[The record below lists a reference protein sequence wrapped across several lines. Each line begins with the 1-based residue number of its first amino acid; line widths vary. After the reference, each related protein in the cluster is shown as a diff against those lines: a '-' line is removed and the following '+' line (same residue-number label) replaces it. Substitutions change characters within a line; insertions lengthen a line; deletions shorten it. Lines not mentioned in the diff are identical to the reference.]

1 MGLVKIFNA
10 KKIAAFISAVIMS
23 AAVTADAFRTEAYNY
38 WDNGYGYTAEPFD
51 SSAFGDMRIEDGN
64 SLSRAMNEAI
74 AASEETAGEA
84 MPVSIHDAV
93 VSRENNTVTVDYSS
107 ITGAT
112 IVVALYDDE
121 CTQMLTSG
129 KTEIGY
135 SESGTVTVFMEY
147 LPQYFYLKAYAVS
160 DISAEPLSG
169 VYEDHYYTKE
179 WQDFFSKTVYDFPA
193 EQVINFDSN
202 PAKNFAALYS
212 DTANVMSDGIHN
224 VVVSAD
230 YDNMIFVIENPDEK
244 ITGLAAGQKAVIWG
258 TVGEFI
264 ITRVSRLDVTEDGS
278 IATVYGETAAPEDV
292 FEHFNY
298 DMSTEGQEFT
308 YEPHENEIVSVD
320 IPDEDLAE
328 IERLL
333 DEYQAQGADP
343 SPAMF
348 YSSRAP
354 SFSYDPKTDTFKIT
368 IGEKKYTVKIKKG
381 DDVKEDDANGKKR
394 KFEVVE
400 VDADKLTFKLDT
412 SGSYKNNDV
421 DNIDFEISGEM
432 TGKVEIDPDF
442 EVRYYMSSTMAEAK
456 LVTNIGIGL
465 EYHANGEIEFT
476 ALLFTLPSMSVD
488 SLGIVNINGGDVKY
502 HAKATAE
509 VNLNRSYNVI
519 ITLGAYKESLH
530 VAKLIKDMKIDK
542 SDKDPLDIN
551 IEIIGGIIFEPYVS
565 ITKNKDLAS
574 LAVPIEFDVEMIFDC
589 HKNLDGKP
597 LDTDSMKHECTS
609 CASLDVSFKA
619 KLIVTCTL
627 LGETKTLGNIFD
639 KTIGNPVEVYWSD
652 KNNNRIK
659 EGKCPYKT
667 YKVTFKVQTVNDK
680 GGKPLYHEGATV
692 TYTYIETEEEEEEE
706 VKTDVKGEAVVYLKK
721 GTYTYTVKDK
731 DGKLMKRKHKGI
743 NGYRGEFTVGEKSV
757 NEAVKVFNNANN
769 ASARMSY
776 GYSAYS
782 MSGYSAQR
790 AAEGV
795 IPADINDMAVVVS
808 VLSGAGKI
816 RQFESCNRTYGA
828 VTENGDLY
836 MWGQNSYGQLGNGTT
851 TSSSTPI
858 YVMSNVSRLYLFGT
872 TSAAVTKDGKFY
884 SWGEK
889 TVGVNLDETDL
900 NKQIQVEKCLK
911 PEIVPIPGKVVSAFV
926 SDKCNAVVTADG
938 SVYMW
943 GRIPFVDENIK
954 EEQFVYFPGGVGE
967 FKISISVTCYSEP
980 TRIDIGSNFKYVY
993 SDGENLA
1000 LVTETGEVYGCSYY
1014 WYDGSTWSKYFTRVF
1029 DNIGNVE
1036 TIYFRNYNNDDL
1048 IIITKDGRMYGIKEA
1063 VQENT
1068 QLIMSDVASYART
1081 NLGYMVLT
1089 KDGKILYWDSANYS
1103 GENIM
1108 TYNYVDNPISITGF
1122 SSESMLGILTADGK
1136 IYIAYGD
1143 ITPPEQIELT
1153 KENSEEAAPAL
1164 YSFPPQDMQYYGFY
1178 AAAQPETK
1186 AFSGLIPNAAYNFYV
1201 MKDRAADD
1209 PYSADN
1215 LLYIEQKTSDAGGN
1229 LTFVYIPAM
1238 TAADTNAF
1246 VETAERIDF
1255 TGSEFYAYNIEY
1267 DGEEH
1272 FADTRVILNGK
1283 ELQIGRDYALCGN
1296 YSVTA
1301 PGTYELIFLGQG
1313 MYKGAVSV
1321 TFDVYTGSYVPEPIP
1336 GEPLKSVTVNGVPIS
1351 VGKNMTYEIPY
1362 SDWIGGNI
1370 FTVNAEPGDGYTAAA
1385 EPSSFTANSAD
1396 FVQTVTIT
1404 VSDGTADDIY
1414 ILTVTASGC
1423 SHSYESYFSDGNGH
1437 WRECLKCGN
1446 EERGEHDSARSE
1458 ITVPPAEYSEGLRTY
1473 YCSVCGYAVR
1483 TEPIPAAGG
1492 SGSHASP
1499 QDPAPS
1505 VALAISGEKRE
1516 PFLRNDSGVKGWNA
1530 IYEVL
1535 SDAEEG
1541 SAVHINMNGTDELP
1555 KKALTKIKG
1564 KDIDLILDMGKG
1576 IVWTVNGYSVTKP
1589 KTADMGVNKNSRKIP
1604 AEAINGIDG
1613 KKYTVQ
1619 ISLDNKN
1626 SFGFTAIMAIDLDAE
1641 YNGLYANLF
1650 YYDPKAKELVFADC
1664 DLVEGGKADIKFMLG
1679 SNYAVII
1686 SEKPLG
1692 EYEDVSS
1699 AAGISQLK
1707 EQLVMETV
1715 AYPLCILVI
1724 IIGGIAVIAVK
1735 KKS

>member
-1 MGLVKIFNA
+1 
-10 KKIAAFISAVIMS
+10 MS

-129 KTEIGY
+129 RTEIGY
-135 SESGTVTVFMEY
+135 SESGTATVFMEY

-193 EQVINFDSN
+193 EQVINFDSD
-202 PAKNFAALYS
+202 PAKNFAALYA

-258 TVGEFI
+258 TFGEFI
-264 ITRVSRLDVTEDGS
+264 ITRVSRLDVSEDGS

-298 DMSTEGQEFT
+298 DMSTEGQELT

-381 DDVKEDDANGKKR
+381 DDVEENDGTGKKR

-667 YKVTFKVQTVNDK
+667 YMVTFKVQTVDDK
-680 GGKPLYHEGATV
+680 GGEPLYHEGATV

-782 MSGYSAQR
+782 MSGYSAPR

-816 RQFESCNRTYGA
+816 RQFESSGITYGA

-851 TSSSTPI
+851 ESSSTPVRI
-858 YVMSNVSRLYLFGT
+858 MSNVSRLYLFREAA
-872 TSAAVTKDGKFY
+872 AAVTNDGRLY
-884 SWGEK
+884 SWGTK
-889 TVGVNLDETDL
+889 PVSAYVPDDMLDLSIETE
-900 NKQIQVEKCLK
+900 ICVT
-911 PEIVPIPGKVVSAFV
+911 PELANIPGEVVSMYLSGKRSA
-926 SDKCNAVVTADG
+926 AVTADG

-943 GRIPFVDENIK
+943 GQIPFVDASIN
-954 EEQFVYFPGGVGE
+954 GGMASSTT
-967 FKISISVTCYSEP
+967 FYSRP
-980 TRIDIGSNFKYVY
+980 TRIDIGSDFKYVN
-993 SDGENLA
+993 SDGAKNLA
-1000 LVTETGEVYGCSYY
+1000 LVTKDGEVYGCSYDAFSSLTGG
-1014 WYDGSTWSKYFTRVF
+1014 WPVRFTRVL
-1029 DNIGNVE
+1029 DNVE
-1036 TIYFRNYNNDDL
+1036 NVEKIYLSAYEDSF
-1048 IIITKDGRMYGIKEA
+1048 IVAKDGSMYRMEKANPGKYKVILH
-1063 VQENT
+1063 N
-1068 QLIMSDVASYART
+1068 ASAYART
-1081 NLGYMVLT
+1081 DLGHTALT
-1089 KDGKILYWDSANYS
+1089 KDGSILYWRSGSSFEEAEDIKTYS
-1103 GENIM
+1103 
-1108 TYNYVDNPISITGF
+1108 YVDNAVSISGSF
-1122 SSESMLGILTADGK
+1122 GKAGILTADGK
-1136 IYIAYGD
+1136 IYISRGANES
-1143 ITPPEQIELT
+1143 PEQTEIENGYPT
-1153 KENSEEAAPAL
+1153 AEETAAVPAL
-1164 YSFPPQDMQYYGFY
+1164 YSFPSQDMQYYGFN

-1186 AFSGLIPNAAYNFYV
+1186 SFSGLIPNAAYNFYV

-1336 GEPLKSVTVNGVPIS
+1336 GEPLKSVTVNGVPIP

-1505 VALAISGEKRE
+1505 VAPAISGKKRE
-1516 PFLRNDSGVKGWNA
+1516 PFLRNDSSIKGWDA

-1541 SAVHINMNGTDELP
+1541 SAVHIDMNGTDELP

-1613 KKYTVQ
+1613 KKYAVQ